1 MIKYFILTVLLAFAM
16 QVQAQQTDYSFEGLI
31 NTELKVRL
39 RFSIEDQKAE
49 GYCIYVDTKDKK
61 TLTGEIAEDGT
72 LTLRQKDGERFEGK
86 IIANYMY
93 KGEFFNNEN
102 VDQGTFLFS
111 KIETPIT
118 EDEALLSGAGA
129 TSKETISTSK
139 PKQSLTEVELNDILN
154 KYVKE
159 YKECYQKGI
168 DPMKCRQ
175 YTSRAI
181 TEIFNIDDFKDP
193 YVGGSFL
200 TMTEA
205 YDKISADSNWKMLG
219 EASNSSTLTEAI
231 QKANEGELV
240 LVAYAFKGFIQLS
253 FIRKG
258 EGKMSS
264 KWGAKVPEVAIFFNN
279 DPSKS
284 YASKGLNYLWR
295 DGSNIEIWIKK

>member
-1 MIKYFILTVLLAFAM
+1 MIKYLILPFLLVYTL
-16 QVQAQQTDYSFEGLI
+16 QVQAQQTNYSFEGLI

-39 RFSIEDQKAE
+39 RFSVEGQKAE
-49 GYCIYVDTKDKK
+49 GYCIYMDTKDKK
-61 TLTGEIAEDGT
+61 TLTGEFAEDGT

-93 KGEFFNNEN
+93 KGEFFNTDN

-111 KIETPIT
+111 KIETPIA
-118 EDEALLSGAGA
+118 EDNAILANA
-129 TSKETISTSK
+129 TA
-139 PKQSLTEVELNDILN
+139 PKNESSSANVKKSLTEVEVSDILN
-154 KYVKE
+154 KYIKE

-181 TEIFNIDDFKDP
+181 TEIFNVDDFKDP

-205 YDKISADSNWKMLG
+205 YDKIAADTNWKMLG
-219 EASNSSTLTEAI
+219 EASNKGTLEEAI
-231 QKANEGELV
+231 KKANAGELV

-264 KWGAKVPEVAIFFNN
+264 KWGTKVPEVAIFFNN
-279 DPSKS
+279 DPNKS
-284 YASKGLNYLWR
+284 FSSKGLNYLWR
-295 DGSNIEIWIKK
+295 DASNIEIWIKK

>member
-1 MIKYFILTVLLAFAM
+1 MIKYLILPFLLVYTL
-16 QVQAQQTDYSFEGLI
+16 QVQAQQTNYSFEGLI

-39 RFSIEDQKAE
+39 RFSVEDQKAE
-49 GYCIYVDTKDKK
+49 GYCIYMDTKDKK
-61 TLTGEIAEDGT
+61 TLTGEFAEDGT

-93 KGEFFNNEN
+93 KGEFFNTDN

-111 KIETPIT
+111 KIETPIA
-118 EDEALLSGAGA
+118 EDDAILANA
-129 TSKETISTSK
+129 TT
-139 PKQSLTEVELNDILN
+139 PKNESSSANVKKSLTEVEVSDILN
-154 KYVKE
+154 KYIKE

-200 TMTEA
+200 TMTES
-205 YDKISADSNWKMLG
+205 YDKIAADSNWKMLG
-219 EASNSSTLTEAI
+219 EASNKGTLDEAI
-231 QKANEGELV
+231 KKANNGELV

-264 KWGAKVPEVAIFFNN
+264 KWGTKVPEVAIFFNN
-279 DPSKS
+279 DPNKS
-284 YASKGLNYLWR
+284 YSSKGLNYLWR
-295 DGSNIEIWIKK
+295 DASNIEIWVKK